1 MWRKWVCH
9 LCELISTP
17 SVFQRFFCES
27 ETRNNARCAS
37 LIVKKKKRRPR
48 WRLPVSIPFLTSVFL
63 STFVFPHVLF
73 TFYKHTLSY
82 LKGVSF
88 VSLLF
93 GCCFPSL
100 RIAHYFLF

>member
-37 LIVKKKKRRPR
+37 LIVKKKKDAQGGACLFQFRFSP
-48 WRLPVSIPFLTSVFL
+48 LFSLAPLSFLTFFS
-63 STFVFPHVLF
+63 
-73 TFYKHTLSY
+73 
-82 LKGVSF
+82 
-88 VSLLF
+88 
-93 GCCFPSL
+93 PS
-100 RIAHYFLF
+100 INTH